1 MSFPQGPGDGRLSL
15 NAKVLLLGVL
25 LLFPLFPFLWLIAA
39 RLLGPRVTMIVVLSA
54 ECLVSIGMLYAK
66 VHLKIRHA
74 EKQHA
79 EFIVAAL
86 RKAPI

>member
-1 MSFPQGPGDGRLSL
+1 MGAGDGRISL

-25 LLFPLFPFLWLIAA
+25 LLFPLFPFLWLVASK
-39 RLLGPRVTMIVVLSA
+39 LLGPRLTLIVVLSA
-54 ECLVSIGMLYAK
+54 ECLVAIGLLCAK
-66 VHLKIRHA
+66 VHLKGRQA

-79 EFIVAAL
+79 DFIVSAI

>member
-1 MSFPQGPGDGRLSL
+1 MSFPQGPGNGRLSP

-39 RLLGPRVTMIVVLSA
+39 RLLGPRVTLIVVLST
-54 ECLVSIGMLYAK
+54 ECLVSIGTLYAK
-66 VHLKIRHA
+66 VHLKGRHA
-74 EKQHA
+74 ERQHA
-79 EFIVAAL
+79 ELIGSAL